1 MTKTINFKDLPAPK
15 GKPIFGNLKEF
26 AANEKHTVLE
36 TWVNEV
42 GSVLRISLAGKK
54 FMVSGNADLNNEILK
69 SRPDKFRRFYKINE
83 IMEEVGIIGLF
94 NAEGDQWKHH
104 RKLTTEALNLK
115 NVQGFLPTLH
125 KVTERLMQRWTYKSG
140 EIVDIQKEMMRYTVD
155 ITTNIAFGYDINTL
169 EKDGDVIQNHLEKIF
184 PMINK
189 RITTPIPMW
198 RLIKSKDDKE
208 FENALVE
215 IEAFVQRFIDEA
227 KDRLANHPELK
238 ENPTNFL
245 EALLVEQEK
254 EGGLS
259 DKEVFGNV
267 FTILLAGEDTTSNS
281 ISWII
286 YYLCQN
292 EKVVG
297 KIRKELDEVIGDEQ
311 LPSTN
316 EQLAALKY
324 TEAVAMEVMRLK
336 PVTPNLYM
344 QALEDVTIQ
353 NYEIKKGMTVMMQN
367 KVPQT
372 DNEHFSEPDA
382 FIPERWIPNACP
394 HLQNHSPQ
402 TIKVFGAGPRFCPG
416 RNLAFH
422 EMKMAIAMILKNF
435 DLTLEVDPK
444 EVKEIFAFTMYP
456 DNLRVKIEKRA
467 SQKY

>member
-36 TWVNEV
+36 KWVNEV

-83 IMEEVGIIGLF
+83 ILEEVGIIGVF

-104 RKLTTEALNLK
+104 RKLTSEALNLK

-125 KVTERLMQRWTYKSG
+125 KVTERLMQRWANKNG

-189 RITTPIPMW
+189 RITSPIPLW

-227 KDRLANHPELK
+227 KERPTNHPELK
-238 ENPTNFL
+238 QNPTNFL

-292 EKVVG
+292 EKVVE
-297 KIRKELDEVIGDEQ
+297 KLRKEIQEVLGEDS

-316 EQLAALKY
+316 EQLTALKY

-336 PVTPNLYM
+336 PVTPNLYL

-372 DNEHFSEPDA
+372 HNEHFSEPDA
-382 FIPERWIPNACP
+382 FIPDRWIPNGCP

-422 EMKMAIAMILKNF
+422 EMKMAIAMLLKNF
-435 DLTLEVDPK
+435 DFTLEVDPK
-444 EVKEIFAFTMYP
+444 DVKEVFAFTMYP
-456 DNLRVKIEKRA
+456 DNLKVSIKKRD
-467 SQKY
+467 